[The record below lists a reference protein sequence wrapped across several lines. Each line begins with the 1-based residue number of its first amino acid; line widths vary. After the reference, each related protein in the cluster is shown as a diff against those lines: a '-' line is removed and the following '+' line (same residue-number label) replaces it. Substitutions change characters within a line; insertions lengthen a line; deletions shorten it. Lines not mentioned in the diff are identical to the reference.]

1 MGFSFSFCKSAV
13 LSMLGAFVCCF
24 ILLLRLV
31 LLLSESCLWHCRC
44 CLDIIISRENVFVLL
59 STSKVLPNTTKLSS
73 KWINAVAVCK
83 CKCVMRS
90 FAHRP
95 EVRYFL
101 GCGDDDNWMYREKED
116 LANEMSVNVLTLNEG
131 HKLYALFDVRS
142 ILVDD
147 DNDDNNYLLEVRQLL
162 CECFLC
168 RLKFV
173 RKHKQTKEIMM
184 MTTMEEMTK
193 IKRKKKVPKLHSA
206 LIVQ

>member
-1 MGFSFSFCKSAV
+1 M
-13 LSMLGAFVCCF
+13 
-24 ILLLRLV
+24 
-31 LLLSESCLWHCRC
+31 
-44 CLDIIISRENVFVLL
+44 FVLL

-73 KWINAVAVCK
+73 KWINAVTV

-116 LANEMSVNVLTLNEG
+116 LANVMSVNVLTLNEG

-147 DNDDNNYLLEVRQLL
+147 DNDDNNYLLEVRQFL

>member
-1 MGFSFSFCKSAV
+1 M
-13 LSMLGAFVCCF
+13 
-24 ILLLRLV
+24 
-31 LLLSESCLWHCRC
+31 
-44 CLDIIISRENVFVLL
+44 FVLL

-147 DNDDNNYLLEVRQLL
+147 DNDDNNYLLEVRQFL

-193 IKRKKKVPKLHSA
+193 IKRKKKAPKVHSA